1 MTLKYMIDP
10 ISIRRSPSQT
20 KMIIYMEIYISFVN
34 FGC

>member
-1 MTLKYMIDP
+1 MTMKYIKKSFP
-10 ISIRRSPSQT
+10 ARRFLFWT